1 VRARITWTGIL
12 VLVVGLIVAGGAYA
26 YASIDGEWVG
36 GVLFAIGLI
45 TGLAGATMSKP
56 VSK

>member
-26 YASIDGEWVG
+26 YASVDGEWIG
-36 GVLFAIGLI
+36 GVVFAIGLI
-45 TGLAGATMSKP
+45 TGLAGAVMSKP
-56 VSK
+56 TPK